1 MLLLQV
7 KFNKLSLLSKTSFN
21 WFNILLGF
29 LTAFSALYLPETNG
43 EDMLD
48 NIEETKKF
56 LSKDNSENNQKNTT
70 SL

>member
-1 MLLLQV
+1 MLYV
-7 KFNKLSLLSKTSFN
+7 PKTLIHFL
-21 WFNILLGF
+21 LLGF
-29 LTAFSALYLPETNG
+29 LTAFSALYLPETKG
-43 EDMLD
+43 EDMQD